1 MAKCS
6 RCGKEIGGAANC
18 PECGAASSQSVVDRG
33 VKKASV
39 ATGEVI
45 EAGVHATETVAR
57 EAKPLFKKAL
67 NLGKKG
73 ASKAKSETLGVA
85 KKLKDEDG

>member
-1 MAKCS
+1 MVRCS
-6 RCGKEIGGAANC
+6 RCGKEMGDAPSCPGCGGT
-18 PECGAASSQSVVDRG
+18 PSQSVINKG
-33 VKKASV
+33 AKKVTA

-45 EAGVHATETVAR
+45 ETGVHATETVAR

-73 ASKAKSETLGVA
+73 VSKAKSETLQVA